1 MSGHLYPDLMTRR
14 PSLDPT
20 LPRDLAALATN
31 PHFDLHDGRFHEV
44 VVDTAAQAVIMA
56 IECGD
61 LQVGYRRVSLSFN
74 EATVVPDD
82 LQRLADAVGAEFRA
96 NHWHQGR
103 TVTEIRRQEVQLL
116 PDGRY
121 VLRLELWP
129 FYEFAIEFSGFSLA
143 EIPMSTRGPARGGRF
158 TIHGS

>member
-1 MSGHLYPDLMTRR
+1 MPPH
-14 PSLDPT
+14 PSLDPR
-20 LPRDLAALATN
+20 LPRELAALATD
-31 PHFDLHDGRFHEV
+31 PHFALHDGRFYEV
-44 VVDTAAQAVIMA
+44 AVDTASKVVMMA
-56 IECGD
+56 IHCGD
-61 LQVGYRRVSLSFN
+61 LQVGYRRLLLSFN

-96 NHWHQGR
+96 NHWHQRR
-103 TVTEIRRQEVQLL
+103 TVTEILRQEVDLL

-143 EIPMSTRGPARGGRF
+143 EVPMSARGPARAGRF
-158 TIHGS
+158 TIDGS